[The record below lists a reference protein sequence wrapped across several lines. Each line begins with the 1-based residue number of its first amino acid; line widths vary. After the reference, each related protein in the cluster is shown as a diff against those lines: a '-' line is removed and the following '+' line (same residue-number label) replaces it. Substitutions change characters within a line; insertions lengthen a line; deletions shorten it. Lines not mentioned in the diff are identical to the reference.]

1 MIYVGGGAGMAPL
14 RAQIFHLFHTE
25 KSKRKVS
32 YWYGGRSKK
41 ELFYVDQFRKIEQDF
56 SNFQFNIGLSEP
68 LPDDNWKVKKSP
80 EDKSADGYVGFIH
93 QCLYDNYLNAH
104 PSPEDVEYYLCGPP
118 LMNAAVLKMLDEM
131 GIPKENIRFDDF
143 GG

>member
-1 MIYVGGGAGMAPL
+1 
-14 RAQIFHLFHTE
+14 
-25 KSKRKVS
+25 
-32 YWYGGRSKK
+32 
-41 ELFYVDQFRKIEQDF
+41 
-56 SNFQFNIGLSEP
+56 
-68 LPDDNWKVKKSP
+68 
-80 EDKSADGYVGFIH
+80 VGFIH
-93 QCLYDNYLNAH
+93 QCLYDNYLKAH